1 MVRRA
6 RVRRQQGSRDPVSA
20 SYLTDD
26 VTWSL
31 MGLAQVLPDGGVWVG
46 KDRVVNGLLKLF
58 PEVYDVTQ
66 CSFEITSMFAEGNVV
81 FMEFDVN
88 AMSAD
93 GRPYYGVKY
102 VSIVEVAGE
111 KIRWIRS
118 KATLPGLG

>member
-1 MVRRA
+1 
-6 RVRRQQGSRDPVSA
+6 
-20 SYLTDD
+20 
-26 VTWSL
+26 
-31 MGLAQVLPDGGVWVG
+31 MGLAQVLPEGGVWVG

-111 KIRWIRS
+111 KIRWIREYPDTGLA